1 MWNLKESEK
10 CISKRIIVCYV
21 VFASFSSSTHSGIII
36 FIISFFQAFRCISYA
51 VQEGNKNST
60 FFSKS
65 DSISWSHYQWWIY
78 LSANAAISVFR
89 DHLEINALAISLPDK
104 QHLINFA
111 NVNKHAVRLRGS
123 LTTTQW
129 LKIRKKVSLFF
140 QKSPTFTSYQTIK
153 VGDFW
158 QKKYTLFDIFICPKI
173 QLWFPEKI
181 VDYFWVKNSWKC
193 CDFVKIEFLDKN
205 LTFRIVWKK
214 WDFSKNF
221 KHRV

>member
-1 MWNLKESEK
+1 MAFRDFFDKLLFKICWDTLYYSVLMQDKRKMWNLKESEK

-129 LKIRKKVSLFF
+129 LKLRKKDSLFF
-140 QKSPTFTSYQTIK
+140 QKSPTFM
-153 VGDFW
+153 
-158 QKKYTLFDIFICPKI
+158 
-173 QLWFPEKI
+173 
-181 VDYFWVKNSWKC
+181 
-193 CDFVKIEFLDKN
+193 
-205 LTFRIVWKK
+205 VW
-214 WDFSKNF
+214 
-221 KHRV
+221 